1 MSKLLYHLP
10 KPVLFGILGAMGGL
24 IGWLLGEPVLA
35 TLKAGSNQPNTS
47 ENAPVLVFGNE
58 FRERQEREGAKSGAV
73 QITLMWDNF
82 NDLDLHCIDPQQEHI
97 YYGHKL
103 SATGGELDVDMN
115 VSSPYSAKPVENIYF
130 PTSGAPPGH
139 YQVLVHHYAVHGGQD
154 PTAYVVGV
162 KANETVREF
171 KGTISHGDPITL
183 VYAFDI
189 KPPNSSL
196 MISAP
201 QGTAALKPALIMGVW
216 TALLATAL
224 SLLLVLG
231 QNGLMR
237 RRLMTRKAAFTLVKG
252 GVLAGLVAGV
262 ASQYLFSA
270 SAQVLGGSSSHLG
283 WLLKSGQVVGWM
295 ILGGLLGWS
304 MGLFIPNL
312 PKVRGGVAGVLG
324 GFLGALVF
332 LIAVQQAG
340 ETLGRMIGAA
350 ILGAAIGYA
359 IALVEE
365 LARAASLVVHW
376 GPRETTTI
384 SLGTTPV
391 TIGGGDDH
399 VCLRGLP
406 PKAYTVWMEGSRIF
420 CKDQKSGRQSEL
432 KDNSTFTVAR
442 VEFQVTL
449 SRKQP
454 SGARNT

>member
-1 MSKLLYHLP
+1 MSKLLYQLP
-10 KPVLFGILGAMGGL
+10 KPLLFGILGAMGCL

-35 TLKAGSNQPNTS
+35 TLKAGNNQRNTG

-97 YYGHKL
+97 YYGHKM

-130 PTSGAPPGH
+130 PTNGAALGH
-139 YQVLVHHYAVHGGQD
+139 YQVLVDHYAGHGGMD

-162 KANETVREF
+162 KANGIVRDF

-189 KPPNSSL
+189 KPPASSL

-201 QGTAALKPALIMGVW
+201 RGKAALKPALTVGVW

-224 SLLLVLG
+224 SFLLVLG

-237 RRLMTRKAAFTLVKG
+237 RRLLTGKAAFTLVKG
-252 GVLAGLVAGV
+252 GLLAGLVAGG

-270 SAQVLGGSSSHLG
+270 SAQVLGGASSNLG

-312 PKVRGGVAGVLG
+312 PKVRGGLAGMLG

-332 LIAVQQAG
+332 LFAIQQAG
-340 ETLGRMIGAA
+340 ETVGRMIGST

-359 IALVEE
+359 IAFVEE
-365 LARAASLVVHW
+365 IARAASLIVRW
-376 GPRETTTI
+376 GPKETTTI

-406 PKAYTVWMEGSRIF
+406 TSAYRVWMERGKIF
-420 CKDQKSGRQSEL
+420 CLDQKSGRQSEL

-442 VEFQVTL
+442 VEFQVAL
-449 SRKQP
+449 SRKH
-454 SGARNT
+454 STARNT